1 MESAEGSAAGS
12 LGSRHSGE
20 TGSAT
25 VDGGVGDGGTVQP
38 ALPDPDDDE
47 IQPLA
52 PELLDGPDAVIS
64 AIQQVALQA

>member
-1 MESAEGSAAGS
+1 
-12 LGSRHSGE
+12 
-20 TGSAT
+20 
-25 VDGGVGDGGTVQP
+25 VQP